1 MAVIIWVLVAFFVW
15 FSAATRWEA
24 NLRLGVFET
33 QEDCERAAGEVL
45 DLRRRYS
52 WDGME
57 GGPAWLVR
65 WLCQA
70 ESESSTVDADE
81 TGR

>member
-1 MAVIIWVLVAFFVW
+1 MTVVVWVLVAFFVW
-15 FSAATRWEA
+15 FSSATRWEA

-33 QEDCERAAGEVL
+33 REDCERTAGQVL
-45 DLRRRYS
+45 DPRRRYS

-65 WLCQA
+65 WFCQT
-70 ESESSTVDADE
+70 ESESPAVDTDDA
-81 TGR
+81 GG